1 MKKDKIDKACCMIHN
16 EKAWCMIHN
25 EKREYT
31 QAPVLM
37 GLLHD
42 WAVYLIV

>member
-1 MKKDKIDKACCMIHN
+1 MKTDKIDKACCMIHN
-16 EKAWCMIHN
+16 EN
-25 EKREYT
+25 RENT

-37 GLLHD
+37 GLLYD

>member
-1 MKKDKIDKACCMIHN
+1 MKKDKINKACCMIYD
-16 EKAWCMIHN
+16 